1 VVSEAVGRW
10 SPFAPGVKVRCAV
23 VTLTDEMYN
32 DMQYEASEYRRL
44 LMVCRERMACERERA
59 DHAERTLETLLTA
72 LRRLVEEFNP
82 DISRRVAQPADTE
95 AATLLYWQGCELI
108 QQIQREAEYLPC

>member
-1 VVSEAVGRW
+1 M
-10 SPFAPGVKVRCAV
+10 

-32 DMQYEASEYRRL
+32 NMQYEASEYRRL
-44 LMVCRERMACERERA
+44 LMVCREKMACESERA
-59 DHAERTLETLLTA
+59 DRAERTIEALLTA

-82 DISRRVAQPADTE
+82 DISRSVARSTDTE
-95 AATLLYWQGCELI
+95 AATLIYWQGCELI

>member
-1 VVSEAVGRW
+1 M
-10 SPFAPGVKVRCAV
+10 

-44 LMVCRERMACERERA
+44 LVVCREQMACETERA
-59 DHAERTLETLLTA
+59 DRAERTIETLVTA

-82 DISRRVAQPADTE
+82 NISRRVAQHADTE
-95 AATLLYWQGCELI
+95 AATLVYWQGCELI